1 MSHSLISSD
10 FKPWYNGAPRCK
22 TAVLVSTIR
31 HNDIPEFRF
40 LVERTTCSPSAKPSK
55 EFNRRQSSNF
65 IFVFTYIQLTLAMRE
80 AINLDR
86 GFSPCFYRTFL
97 RPTCGSAFLRPA
109 LGSVQP
115 SLIILLVLFISAF
128 IILDSH
134 DCSWLVN
141 ELSRPWWF
149 MWLSPMQLTKA
160 DANPVPSLRH
170 VWLLRTTS
178 RAYDKAPLNI
188 HANHKGKTHVLVCL
202 LYCILLLYSRLAQQS
217 CVCTCVS
224 WHHMELEH
232 DVTITAP
239 YCSRS
244 LLTPH
249 L

>member
-1 MSHSLISSD
+1 
-10 FKPWYNGAPRCK
+10 
-22 TAVLVSTIR
+22 
-31 HNDIPEFRF
+31 
-40 LVERTTCSPSAKPSK
+40 
-55 EFNRRQSSNF
+55 
-65 IFVFTYIQLTLAMRE
+65 MRE

-86 GFSPCFYRTFL
+86 GFSPCFYRTLL

-249 L
+249 LRPLYLNYPHPGCNHAFCKTRWEGQLDQLPLPLVNNCKFGVTHVAWDSST